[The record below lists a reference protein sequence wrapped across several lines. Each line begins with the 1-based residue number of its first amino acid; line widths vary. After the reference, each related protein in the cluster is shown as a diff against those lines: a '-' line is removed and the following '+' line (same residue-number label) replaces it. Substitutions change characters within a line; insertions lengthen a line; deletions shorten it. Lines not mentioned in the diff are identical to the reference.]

1 MTSIIKWKSHINNK
15 NTGTTEN
22 PENTENPDPQSDLI
36 TLLSYNILA
45 DAHMQS
51 NLWLYKEC
59 EPQSLIHANRFGLI
73 LNAILEANPDIL
85 FLQEVQANSM
95 KNYFYFY
102 HNVDEIRKFL
112 STELNHN
119 CFYSQ
124 RPNADGFPGK
134 SPDGCMLSYN
144 QDRFMAFQ
152 INPDSE
158 TCTFSS
164 KLDYSKNCPLPGTSD
179 NTGLV
184 IVLQDLENMD
194 KFIIAGNTHL
204 VYSPNRGHIKLW
216 QVTRLVQEILRLK
229 NYLMVDHGI
238 EEKNVSIVFG
248 GDMNSTLSSPVCKFL
263 TESVAV
269 DMERISLKEFSGQKR
284 DKAKTPKVIM
294 DSVKQISGNSGGG
307 MIVMPFQSESQPN
320 IIESEFKFDRVYG
333 VAENSRNY
341 TTFGRKFV
349 DHLFCDNVVVAKEL
363 KVPVL
368 KEDRTIDVMPSD
380 VHGSDHVPIGMQFRY
395 K

>member
-1 MTSIIKWKSHINNK
+1 
-15 NTGTTEN
+15 
-22 PENTENPDPQSDLI
+22 
-36 TLLSYNILA
+36 
-45 DAHMQS
+45 
-51 NLWLYKEC
+51 
-59 EPQSLIHANRFGLI
+59 
-73 LNAILEANPDIL
+73 
-85 FLQEVQANSM
+85 
-95 KNYFYFY
+95 
-102 HNVDEIRKFL
+102 
-112 STELNHN
+112 
-119 CFYSQ
+119 
-124 RPNADGFPGK
+124 
-134 SPDGCMLSYN
+134 
-144 QDRFMAFQ
+144 
-152 INPDSE
+152 
-158 TCTFSS
+158 
-164 KLDYSKNCPLPGTSD
+164 
-179 NTGLV
+179 
-184 IVLQDLENMD
+184 
-194 KFIIAGNTHL
+194 
-204 VYSPNRGHIKLW
+204 
-216 QVTRLVQEILRLK
+216 
-229 NYLMVDHGI
+229 
-238 EEKNVSIVFG
+238 
-248 GDMNSTLSSPVCKFL
+248 MNSTLSSPLCKFL

-368 KEDRTIDVMPSD
+368 KEDRTIDVIPSD